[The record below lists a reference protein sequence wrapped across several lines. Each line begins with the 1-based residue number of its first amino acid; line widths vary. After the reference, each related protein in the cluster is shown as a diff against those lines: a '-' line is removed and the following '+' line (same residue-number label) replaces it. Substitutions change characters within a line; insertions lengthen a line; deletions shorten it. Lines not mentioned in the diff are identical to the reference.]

1 MYTDPNLHKQNS
13 ENNNAKLSLAIVD
26 PSGAV
31 ADMGRFFPV
40 CLLLLCLKGMQA
52 QGETLSDLVLNFFKV
67 NNIGF

>member
-1 MYTDPNLHKQNS
+1 MMYTDPNLHKQNS

-31 ADMGRFFPV
+31 ADM